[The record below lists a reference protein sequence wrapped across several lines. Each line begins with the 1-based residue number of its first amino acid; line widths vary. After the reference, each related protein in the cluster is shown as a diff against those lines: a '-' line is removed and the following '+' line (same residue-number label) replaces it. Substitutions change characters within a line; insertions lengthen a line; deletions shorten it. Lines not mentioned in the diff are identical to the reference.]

1 MKHLLTQWQ
10 MAVKWSIA
18 LFASLCCLLFWGCK
32 QATHFQ
38 MQLEHMNELDFIF

>member
-32 QATHFQ
+32 QAFSDAIGAY
-38 MQLEHMNELDFIF
+38 E